1 MYNGPVGSVY
11 SSENSKS
18 TAKINRP
25 KTPWNLQHFSKFQT
39 EHSNSSFLAYDFQT
53 LLLRTS
59 PVCLHIL
66 HLLRLLSSGN
76 STDDIPTAAPRGLW
90 GSRGDVAESERVE
103 GLTYTRQTNILR
115 RSSIDWRTDG
125 QTGTVR
131 ESEFRPFR
139 RNLPYFRVWVC

>member
-1 MYNGPVGSVY
+1 MYNGSSVGSVY
-11 SSENSKS
+11 SSENRKS
-18 TAKINRP
+18 TTKINKP
-25 KTPWNLQHFSKFQT
+25 KTPWNLQHFSKSQT

-53 LLLRTS
+53 LLPRTS

-103 GLTYTRQTNILR
+103 GLTYTRQTNIAYVEVVLTGG
-115 RSSIDWRTDG
+115 RTD
-125 QTGTVR
+125 R
-131 ESEFRPFR
+131 HCP
-139 RNLPYFRVWVC
+139 RVWEQAVPEESAIL

>member
-11 SSENSKS
+11 SSENRKL
-18 TAKINRP
+18 TTKINKP
-25 KTPWNLQHFSKFQT
+25 KTPWYLQHFSKFQT
-39 EHSNSSFLAYDFQT
+39 EHSNSSYLTYDFQT
-53 LLLRTS
+53 LLPRTS

-90 GSRGDVAESERVE
+90 GSRGDVAENERVE
-103 GLTYTRQTNILR
+103 GLTYTRQTNIR

-125 QTGTVR
+125 RTGTAR
-131 ESEFRPFR
+131 ESEYRLFR

>member
-11 SSENSKS
+11 SSENRKS
-18 TAKINRP
+18 TTKINKP

-103 GLTYTRQTNILR
+103 ALTYTRQTNILR
-115 RSSIDWRTDG
+115 QADGRTDG
-125 QTGTVR
+125 RTDRHCSRVR
-131 ESEFRPFR
+131 VICHTLGFGYIRG
-139 RNLPYFRVWVC
+139 V

>member
-1 MYNGPVGSVY
+1 MYNGSVGSVY
-11 SSENSKS
+11 SSENHES
-18 TAKINRP
+18 TIKINKP
-25 KTPWNLQHFSKFQT
+25 KTSWNLQHFSKFQT

-53 LLLRTS
+53 LLQRTS

-103 GLTYTRQTNILR
+103 ALTYTRQTNTR

-125 QTGTVR
+125 RTDR
-131 ESEFRPFR
+131 HC
-139 RNLPYFRVWVC
+139 LRVWVGFGYVRGV